1 MLWPFLRGKLI
12 QLDSTQTLGTNK
24 PTLATGPG
32 KKISTPCLKVYMLMN
47 IYHRGLCV
55 CVCVCVCVCDLS
67 ELHII
72 TMLNTEKYMSN
83 VNDAFAENEK
93 MK

>member
-1 MLWPFLRGKLI
+1 
-12 QLDSTQTLGTNK
+12 
-24 PTLATGPG
+24 
-32 KKISTPCLKVYMLMN
+32 MN

-72 TMLNTEKYMSN
+72 TMLKTEKYMSN